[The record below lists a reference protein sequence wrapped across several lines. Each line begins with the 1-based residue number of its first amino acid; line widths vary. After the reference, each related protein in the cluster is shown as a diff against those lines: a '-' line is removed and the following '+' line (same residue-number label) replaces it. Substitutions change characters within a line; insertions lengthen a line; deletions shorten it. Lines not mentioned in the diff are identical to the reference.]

1 MTEAPTPTP
10 LAGSTDRSAAFTR
23 GIYRTI
29 RGSLKRFCSLLAI
42 TTLGVSIMIGLRT
55 GCEDLRHTVDTYFD
69 QQHIYD
75 INVQSTLGLTARD
88 VDAVTEIKGV
98 DVAEGIYTES
108 GYTTV
113 GNRQDRVNVQSLS
126 TSNIDQPVLIEG
138 TLPEADDEVAVTQSF
153 LKKSKKHL
161 GDTIEFSANKAG
173 GGSET
178 ELFKQHP
185 YTITAVVR
193 DPTDLSINTTKNPFR
208 ATAGTVYQFYVD
220 ESASASSAFTAIHVT
235 VDGASDLDCF
245 SSSYTDAVDRVESRI
260 KGISKDREQAR
271 VQELTVDTAGQLD
284 TAEQAASVKFAAA
297 QQRIDRMP
305 AGSAERTQAE
315 EQLAQQKA
323 QLENELSSARAQIG
337 KADNATWYIQ
347 DRASLSSYASIDSDS
362 SSIEAI
368 ATVFPLIFFI
378 VAVLVSLTTATR
390 MVEEERTL
398 IGLYKALGY
407 SRGTIMTK
415 YTRYALAACLAGGL
429 LGNII
434 GFILLPLFLFQ
445 VFAAM
450 YTLPFT
456 QLGYDI
462 VMSFGSVALFAVG
475 VVGATYL
482 ACRHELDESPA
493 ALMRPKAPSSG
504 ARIFLERI
512 KPVWKHLGFL
522 NKVTAR
528 NLFRYKKRMLMT
540 VFGIAGCT
548 ALVICGLGI
557 RDTVVSLA
565 PKQYGDITRYSALA
579 LTTSD
584 ELGDSTKLLED
595 QANSDPDVDVSSQ
608 QEIFVD
614 ALKASFGD
622 SSETLQLVVVPD
634 AAVSGLSRYVNLVD
648 EGGNPLELTKGAV
661 YLSKSAQLVLG
672 VHDGDT
678 LSTQDSTLRAADVRI
693 TGMTMN
699 YMGNAIYMSEATYK
713 ELFNTA
719 PTPNAL
725 VINLSGTEDAQ
736 IAFCHRMKRN
746 GWMSVSCTPEFSRD
760 FEKNFAIVNAVVVLV
775 TFMAA
780 CLSFV
785 VVFTLSNTN
794 ISERERELA
803 TIKVLGFRKPEVHH
817 YVNKETLILTA
828 IGSAIGIPLG
838 YVLTRSFAYILK
850 MPSLYFDVQI
860 EPVTYAVAVAL
871 SFAFTII
878 VNLTTNRVLNRI
890 DMVGALKSAE

>member
-1 MTEAPTPTP
+1 MTETPAPEP
-10 LAGSTDRSAAFTR
+10 LIGSTDRSPVFKR
-23 GIYRTI
+23 GITRTI

-42 TTLGVSIMIGLRT
+42 TTLGVSIMIGLRA

-69 QQHIYD
+69 QQHVYD
-75 INVQSTLGLTARD
+75 INVQSTLGLTSRD
-88 VDAVTEIKGV
+88 VDAIAELKSV

-108 GYTTV
+108 GYTTI
-113 GNRQDRVNVQSLS
+113 GSRRDRVNVQSLS
-126 TSNIDQPVLIEG
+126 TSNIDQPLVIEG

-161 GDTIEFSANKAG
+161 GDTIEFGANKAD

-185 YTITAVVR
+185 YTITAIVR
-193 DPTDLSINTTKNPFR
+193 DPTDLSINTSKNPFR
-208 ATAGTVYQFYVD
+208 ATAGASYQFYVD
-220 ESASASSAFTAIHVT
+220 ESASTSSAFTAIHVT
-235 VDGASDLDCF
+235 VDGADRLDCY
-245 SSSYTDAVDRVESRI
+245 SPAYTEAVDEVENRI
-260 KGISKDREQAR
+260 KDIAGDREKAR
-271 VQELTVDTAGQLD
+271 EQELTVDTAGQLD
-284 TAEQAASVKFAAA
+284 TAEQAANVKFAAA

-305 AGSAERTQAE
+305 AGSAERVQAE
-315 EQLAQQKA
+315 SELAQQKA
-323 QLENELSSARAQIG
+323 ELDSQLSAARAQIG

-347 DRASLSSYASIDSDS
+347 DRTSLSSYASIDSDS

-415 YTRYALAACLAGGL
+415 YTRYALAACLLGGL
-429 LGNII
+429 LGNVI

-456 QLGYDI
+456 QLSYNI
-462 VMSFGSVALFAVG
+462 IMSFGSVALFAVG
-475 VVGATYL
+475 VVGAAYL
-482 ACRHELDESPA
+482 ACRHELGESPA

-504 ARIFLERI
+504 SRIFLERI
-512 KPVWKHLGFL
+512 RPIWKHLGFL

-579 LTTSD
+579 VTASD
-584 ELGDSTKLLED
+584 ELDDSITLLED
-595 QANSDPDVDVSSQ
+595 QAHADSNVGITDK

-614 ALKASFGD
+614 SLKASSGD
-622 SSETLQLVVVPD
+622 SSETLQLIVIPD
-634 AAVSGLSRYVNLVD
+634 DATADLSRYVNLVD
-648 EGGNPLELTKGAV
+648 EVREPLTLAKGTV

-672 VHDGDT
+672 IHAGDT
-678 LSTQDSTLRAADVRI
+678 LSAQDSTLRSARI
-693 TGMTMN
+693 KITDMTMN
-699 YMGNAIYMSEATYK
+699 YMGNAVYMAASTYK
-713 ELFNTA
+713 ELFGAA
-719 PTPNAL
+719 PESNAL
-725 VINLSGTEDAQ
+725 LINLSGTEDAQ

-746 GWMSVSCTPEFSRD
+746 GWLNVSCTPEFSRD

-803 TIKVLGFRKPEVHH
+803 TIKVLGFRKSEVHH

-828 IGSAIGIPLG
+828 IGSVAGIPLG
-838 YVLTRSFAYILK
+838 YLLTKSFTYILK

-860 EPVTYAVAVAL
+860 KPISYVAAVAL
-871 SFAFTII
+871 SFLFTII
-878 VNLTTNRVLNRI
+878 VNFSTNRVLNRI